1 MIFGIGM
8 EAVSGRMLSYSPD
21 WTRPILTFDPSRSMT
36 ASASTAAA
44 TPKGSLLLYAVY
56 DSKRCEGAALRSVL
70 SDEGVHERPVRVI
83 DCGTLCVLA
92 SPVTDTDALASPS
105 VEQVLAF
112 KSVVDGLFQGGPVVP
127 LRFGTVVSSREQ
139 AVSLIAQKETIYAD
153 LLGRLNGQVEMGV
166 RLQLADVE
174 PVEEPA
180 GPPYRDDRPGT
191 AYLLARQ
198 KSLSRAERR
207 RRAAVRPF
215 REALEPFAT
224 EVSTSP
230 GHDAEAS
237 VSMAFLIPHTEEDG
251 FRDAVS
257 RVKTPNVASVD
268 VVGPWAPYSFV

>member
-1 MIFGIGM
+1 
-8 EAVSGRMLSYSPD
+8 
-21 WTRPILTFDPSRSMT
+21 MT
-36 ASASTAAA
+36 ASASPT
-44 TPKGSLLLYAVY
+44 GSLLLYAVY
-56 DSKRCEGAALRSVL
+56 DPKRCEGAAVRRVL
-70 SDEGVHERPVRVI
+70 DGTGVHERPVHVL
-83 DCGTLCVLA
+83 DCGTLSVLA

-105 VEQVLAF
+105 VEQILAF
-112 KSVVDGLFQGGPVVP
+112 KSVVDGLFHGGPVVP
-127 LRFGTVVSSREQ
+127 LRFGTVASSRDQ
-139 AVSLIAQKETIYAD
+139 AVALVAQKESIYAD
-153 LLGRLNGQVEMGV
+153 LLGRLDGQVEMGV

-191 AYLLARQ
+191 AYLLAKQ
-198 KSLSRAERR
+198 KSLSRAQRR

-215 REALEPFAT
+215 QEALEPFAT

-230 GHDAEAS
+230 GHDADAT

-257 RVKTPNVASVD
+257 RVETPNVASVD